1 MGAPAPAQR
10 SGIGLRYA
18 EPPVVRSVT
27 VGFTAICC
35 FAGFARFR
43 SALLQKHALVALE
56 DFKRADTHLEHV
68 FGVERRFPR
77 RLERFN

>member
-1 MGAPAPAQR
+1 MRRR

-27 VGFTAICC
+27 VGFTAIC
-35 FAGFARFR
+35 FTGFARFR
-43 SALLQKHALVALE
+43 SALLQMHALVALE

-68 FGVERRFPR
+68 FGVERRLPR